1 MKRQS
6 DSDGYHGNPAQ
17 TNAEVLN
24 CMRILTRLFPFIY
37 EAQHLRDWAAR
48 FFWQPRRPTYFWDK
62 KRDRPGRLFDGLE
75 PTKEYGIDQLEAII
89 GDPLGEVLMGCVLR
103 YCFFPGFTTPARV
116 GADGR
121 AESDVSVRVWQTGI
135 GSSKSLGCTKEN
147 EKNQLETVRLL
158 LTISSLAMYMTP
170 SEWNFVVVAH
180 GRR

>member
-1 MKRQS
+1 
-6 DSDGYHGNPAQ
+6 
-17 TNAEVLN
+17 
-24 CMRILTRLFPFIY
+24 MRILTRLFPFIY